1 MLTEKGFAAYAAGD
15 ETGVVSARDKQAQ
28 IVIDLI
34 KLTMGDLNKPT
45 RTKVMCMITLDA
57 HNRDVN
63 IRLVADNVNV
73 ITAFQW

>member
-1 MLTEKGFAAYAAGD
+1 MLTEKGFAAVAAGD
-15 ETGVVSARDKQAQ
+15 NNGVVVAKDKQSQ

-57 HNRDVN
+57 HNRDVCVK
-63 IRLVADNVNV
+63 LVQDQVTVA
-73 ITAFQW
+73 TSFQW